1 MAIPKAYSTAG
12 HKFKDSLTENR
23 KPSFFLKNQYA
34 FLGLCLL
41 IVGLIGL
48 RIFMAIN
55 NPQSGKGFIDGHM
68 IKKML
73 HLQFS
78 FGGGKVMAE
87 ENKEPNKSEA
97 AQPEEF
103 DPLTIGSAEEVRVLK
118 SLADRRAQLEELERK
133 QREKEMALQA
143 LDKELQSRLTQIEQI
158 KQEVDITLKKIDTQE
173 KQELKG
179 LVKIY
184 EGMKPKD
191 AAKILNQIDLN
202 TLRDI
207 VELMNQRKAS
217 EILGSMDEGRVKDL
231 TLSMAG
237 QKSPLASPEKQN
249 P

>member
-1 MAIPKAYSTAG
+1 MTIPKAYRTATT
-12 HKFKDSLTENR
+12 HFPSAPREPR
-23 KPSFFLKNQYA
+23 KRSFSHKNQYA
-34 FLGLCLL
+34 FLGLCLF
-41 IVGLIGL
+41 IVSLIGL

-55 NPQSGKGFIDGHM
+55 NPHSGKGFIDGHI
-68 IKKML
+68 IKKIL
-73 HLQFS
+73 PLQFN

-87 ENKEPNKSEA
+87 EIKEPKKNEPA
-97 AQPEEF
+97 HPEEF

-158 KQEVDITLKKIDTQE
+158 KQEVDKTLKKIDTQE

-231 TLSMAG
+231 TVSMVG